1 MSFRI
6 QPTAPARPNRCQL
19 FGPGSRPAI
28 FEKMAKSDADV
39 INIDLEDSVAP
50 SDKDSARENIIQAIG
65 DIDWGAKTLSVRI
78 NGLDTPFWYRDVV
91 DLLERA
97 PDRLD
102 QIMIP
107 KVGCAADLYAV
118 DALVSAV
125 EVAKGRSKRIAFEVI
140 IESAAGIAH
149 VEEIAA
155 ASPRL
160 EAMSL
165 GAADFAASMGMQTTG
180 IGGTQENYY
189 MLHEGQK
196 HWSDPWH
203 WAQTAI
209 VAACR
214 THGVLPV
221 DGPFGDFSDDE
232 GFRAQALRSATLGI
246 VGKWAIHPKQVALAN
261 EIFTLSDAAVTE
273 AREILAAMEEAKAK
287 GEGATVYKGRLVDIA
302 SIKQAEVIV
311 RQFEKCVDAQRIFV
325 RKFSRS
331 VSSYEAWSRRSGQN
345 LAPVHAGLFNQPT
358 ALGLSNT
365 PVRTTSPL
373 RLRRRPTPSMR
384 PCEIAHGVF
393 QVVCTKFRAHTEFQ
407 APQYIADQV
416 QTWHRETSFQEKAL
430 GFRVEGRRRI
440 VLALASNDQ
449 RPQMGRFRWGKA
461 SSSKLSVRAAWQRIR
476 QEQPKGT
483 PPDSKGANVSCASH
497 AMNATA
503 RQSCDL
509 WIGDA
514 PPKTCRPPPAPC
526 QAA

>member
-6 QPTAPARPNRCQL
+6 QPAAPGRPNRCQL

-28 FEKMAKSDADV
+28 FEKMASSAADV

-50 SDKDSARENIIQAIG
+50 SDKDSARQNVIDAIG
-65 DIDWGAKTLSVRI
+65 DIDWGNKTLSVRI
-78 NGLDTPFWYRDVV
+78 NGLDTPYWYRDVV
-91 DLLERA
+91 DILENA
-97 PDRLD
+97 SERLD

-107 KVGCAADLYAV
+107 KVGCAGDLYAV

-125 EVAKGRSKRIAFEVI
+125 EAAKARKKRLAFEVI

-149 VEEIAA
+149 VEEIAS

-189 MLHEGQK
+189 MLREGEK

-232 GFRAQALRSATLGI
+232 GFRAQARRSATLGM

-261 EIFTLSDAAVTE
+261 EVFTPSEAAVQE
-273 AREILAAMEEAKAK
+273 AREILAAMEDAKAK

-311 RQFEKCVDAQRIFV
+311 RQAELISQ
-325 RKFSRS
+325 
-331 VSSYEAWSRRSGQN
+331 
-345 LAPVHAGLFNQPT
+345 
-358 ALGLSNT
+358 
-365 PVRTTSPL
+365 
-373 RLRRRPTPSMR
+373 
-384 PCEIAHGVF
+384 
-393 QVVCTKFRAHTEFQ
+393 
-407 APQYIADQV
+407 
-416 QTWHRETSFQEKAL
+416 
-430 GFRVEGRRRI
+430 
-440 VLALASNDQ
+440 
-449 RPQMGRFRWGKA
+449 
-461 SSSKLSVRAAWQRIR
+461 
-476 QEQPKGT
+476 
-483 PPDSKGANVSCASH
+483 
-497 AMNATA
+497 
-503 RQSCDL
+503 
-509 WIGDA
+509 
-514 PPKTCRPPPAPC
+514 
-526 QAA
+526 